1 MSKVILYL
9 LEASASLI
17 VLYSMYQLVLN
28 KLTFFSFNRFFLI
41 GILVFSLVIP
51 LLSIDL
57 WPTANPVVDQPVVQL
72 RDMRLAYYQAFE
84 DWDFVRGGTAELIG
98 SSPSEA
104 STSVN
109 LKKICLSTILI
120 IYLVGVIVL
129 VSRTLWTF
137 VWIRKLKNDHPYEVI
152 GGVLVVKVRYP
163 IPPFSFWKA
172 VFVHEESLQ
181 DESFQQIL
189 AHEKTHINQHHS
201 IDLIFVQLIAAFL
214 WFNPVVWRLIKSL
227 KATHEYIVD
236 KQMINQGYSLVEYQ
250 TLLLRQLISNNSY
263 GLVHNFNLSFIKK
276 RITMMKLKESGMAG
290 KAKVVAVFAAVLV
303 FSLVVV
309 QCNSKLEESEVLLES
324 PSLMAP
330 PPPPIELP
338 QVANSG
344 QYRFDLDLSNSMTFA
359 IDDDVIRVNGQVSSL
374 EDAQRAINEPG
385 INERTIM
392 VLYVNKN
399 QKMGLVRDLQDVFR
413 KNNRNKIIY
422 KGIGGDG
429 QALDMAIMLPPHPDS
444 PEGADWPK
452 IDDEFAKRTGTE
464 ILKVKVSDNLGI
476 DNTKLVTDMVSKHL
490 EAGDANYVVSYKS
503 EDSDSYGDFFSNL
516 FYINQGFN
524 QIYEERA
531 QKLYDKSF
539 FEIDRKAQ
547 GGNEQYNAVREGIP
561 RAISIAERD

>member
-1 MSKVILYL
+1 MALV
-9 LEASASLI
+9 
-17 VLYSMYQLVLN
+17 VLYSLYQLVLK

-41 GILVFSLVIP
+41 AILVFSLVIP
-51 LLSIDL
+51 LLSVDL

-84 DWDFVRGGTAELIG
+84 DWDFERGGTAELIG
-98 SSPSEA
+98 SSPSLA
-104 STSVN
+104 STSVDLN
-109 LKKICLSTILI
+109 KISLSTILI

-137 VWIRKLKNDHPYEVI
+137 VWIRKLKTEHPSEEIDGVSVI
-152 GGVLVVKVRYP
+152 KVSYP
-163 IPPFSFWKA
+163 IAPFSFMND
-172 VFVHEESLQ
+172 VFLHSESLK

-189 AHEKTHINQHHS
+189 AHEKTHINQRHS
-201 IDLIFVQLIAAFL
+201 IDLIFVQLIAAIL

-309 QCNSKLEESEVLLES
+309 QCNSKLEESEVSLES
-324 PSLMAP
+324 PSLIAP

-338 QVANSG
+338 QVTNSG
-344 QYRFDLDLSNSMTFA
+344 QYRFDPDLSNSMTFA
-359 IDDDVIRVNGQVSSL
+359 IDDDVLRINGQVSSL
-374 EDAQRAINEPG
+374 EDVQSAINESG

-413 KNNRNKIIY
+413 KNKRNKILY
-422 KGIGGDG
+422 KGIDGGG
-429 QALDMAIMLPPHPDS
+429 QALDMAILLSPHPDT
-444 PEGADWPK
+444 PEGANWPK

-464 ILKVKVSDNLGI
+464 ILKVKVSDNLGLE
-476 DNTKLVTDMVSKHL
+476 NAQLVTDMVSKHL
-490 EAGDANYVVSYKS
+490 DAGDANYVVSYKT

-524 QIYEERA
+524 HIYESRA
-531 QKLYDKSF
+531 QKLYSKGF
-539 FEIDRKAQ
+539 FEIDRKEP
-547 GGNEQYNAVREGIP
+547 GGEEQYNAVREGIP